1 MEDNRIYWL
10 ALSLVQGV
18 GAILFKRLIEAFGSP
33 RNVFEASP
41 EALQQVDGVGAKT
54 AHHIKTFFK
63 TDILRKQLQLLEKHR
78 VQIVTLSDSNYPELL
93 RNIFDPP
100 PVLYVKGTF
109 SERDQLAVAV
119 VGSRKS
125 SSYGRL
131 TAEKICLDLVSRG
144 VTIVSG
150 LARGIDSFAHR
161 GALKGGGRTIAVLGN
176 GVDCIYPREN
186 RRLYEAIV
194 EKGAVISEFP
204 LGTPPDRKNFP
215 VRNRII
221 SGLSLG
227 VVVVEAG
234 DQSGALITADQ
245 ALEQG
250 REVLA
255 IPGNVSSYTSRGT
268 HRLIKQG
275 AKLVETAE
283 DILEELS
290 LSRIGAGTQ
299 IQPLLSNSS
308 RSIPPHSPERKGM
321 ISSSPFLKGLK
332 GETTPPLEDLTE
344 DEKSVYAVIGSE
356 PLHVD
361 EIVHRLQRPAGFVL
375 GVLMMLE
382 MKNKIKQL
390 SGKMFI
396 RNDF

>member
-1 MEDNRIYWL
+1 MEDKFYWL

-18 GAILFKRLIEAFGSP
+18 GAILFKRLIEALGSP

-41 EALQQVDGVGAKT
+41 ETLQQVEGVGAKT
-54 AHHIKTFFK
+54 AYHIKTFFK

-78 VQIVTLSDSNYPELL
+78 VQIITLGDSNYPELL

-109 SERDQLAVAV
+109 SERDRLAVAV

-176 GVDCIYPREN
+176 GVDYIYPREN
-186 RRLYEAIV
+186 RRLYEEIV

-290 LSRIGAGTQ
+290 LSRMGAGTQ
-299 IQPLLSNSS
+299 IQPRHSNPSRPILL
-308 RSIPPHSPERKGM
+308 RSPERKGM
-321 ISSSPFLKGLK
+321 ISSSTFPK

-361 EIVHRLQRPAGFVL
+361 EIVHRLQRPTGFVL

>member
-1 MEDNRIYWL
+1 MEDKFYWL

-18 GAILFKRLIEAFGSP
+18 GAILFKRLVTAFGSP
-33 RNVFEASP
+33 RSVFEASP
-41 EALQQVDGVGAKT
+41 EALQQVEGVGAKT
-54 AHHIKTFFK
+54 AYHIKAFFK
-63 TDILRKQLQLLEKHR
+63 TDILRKQLQLLEKHQ
-78 VQIVTLSDSNYPELL
+78 VQIVTLADSGYPELL
-93 RNIFDPP
+93 RTIFDPP
-100 PVLYVKGTF
+100 PVLYIKGTL
-109 SERDQLAVAV
+109 SERDRLAVAV

-144 VTIVSG
+144 VTVVSG

-161 GALKGGGRTIAVLGN
+161 GALKGRGRTIAVLGN
-176 GVDCIYPREN
+176 GVDYVYPREN
-186 RRLYEAIV
+186 RKLYEEIV

-227 VVVVEAG
+227 VVVVEAS
-234 DQSGALITADQ
+234 DRSGALITADL

-255 IPGNVSSYTSRGT
+255 IPGNISSYTSRGT

-275 AKLVETAE
+275 AKLVETVE

-290 LSRIGAGTQ
+290 LSRMEVG
-299 IQPLLSNSS
+299 IQMQQLPSNSS
-308 RSIPPHSPERKGM
+308 RPVSIPSPERKGM
-321 ISSSPFLKGLK
+321 APTSTLPLFK
-332 GETTPPLEDLTE
+332 GETPPPLEDLTE
-344 DEKSVYAVIGSE
+344 DEKSVYAILGSE
-356 PLHVD
+356 PLHAD
-361 EIVHRLQRPAGFVL
+361 EIVHCLQRPTGFVL
-375 GVLMMLE
+375 GILMMLE
-382 MKNKIKQL
+382 IKNKIKQL
-390 SGKMFI
+390 SGKRFI
-396 RNDF
+396 RNE

>member
-1 MEDNRIYWL
+1 MEDKFYWL

-18 GAILFKRLIEAFGSP
+18 GAILFKRLVTAFGSP
-33 RNVFEASP
+33 RSVFEASP
-41 EALQQVDGVGAKT
+41 EALQQVEGVGAKT
-54 AHHIKTFFK
+54 AYHIKAFFK
-63 TDILRKQLQLLEKHR
+63 TDILRKQLQLLEKHQ
-78 VQIVTLSDSNYPELL
+78 VQIVTLADSGYPELL
-93 RNIFDPP
+93 RTIFDPP
-100 PVLYVKGTF
+100 PVLYIKGTL
-109 SERDQLAVAV
+109 SERDRLAVAV

-144 VTIVSG
+144 VTVVSG

-161 GALKGGGRTIAVLGN
+161 GALKGRGRTIAVLGN
-176 GVDCIYPREN
+176 GVDYIYPREN
-186 RRLYEAIV
+186 RKLYEEIV

-221 SGLSLG
+221 SGMSLG
-227 VVVVEAG
+227 VVVVEAS
-234 DQSGALITADQ
+234 DRSGALITADL

-255 IPGNVSSYTSRGT
+255 IPGNISSYTSRGT

-275 AKLVETAE
+275 AKLVETVE

-290 LSRIGAGTQ
+290 ISRMEVG
-299 IQPLLSNSS
+299 IQMQQLPSNSS
-308 RSIPPHSPERKGM
+308 RPVSIPSPERKGM
-321 ISSSPFLKGLK
+321 TPASTLPLFK
-332 GETTPPLEDLTE
+332 GETPPPLEDLTE
-344 DEKSVYAVIGSE
+344 DEKSVYAILGSE

-361 EIVHRLQRPAGFVL
+361 EIVHCLQRPTGFVL
-375 GVLMMLE
+375 GILMMLE
-382 MKNKIKQL
+382 IKNKIKQL
-390 SGKMFI
+390 SGKRFI
-396 RNDF
+396 RNE

>member
-1 MEDNRIYWL
+1 MEDNKIYWL

-41 EALQQVDGVGAKT
+41 EALQQVEGVGAKT
-54 AHHIKTFFK
+54 AYHIKAFFK
-63 TDILRKQLQLLEKHR
+63 TDTLRKQLQLLEKHR
-78 VQIVTLSDSNYPELL
+78 VHFVTFNDSSYPELL

-109 SERDQLAVAV
+109 SERDRLAVAV

-131 TAEKICLDLVSRG
+131 TAEKICVDLVSRG

-176 GVDCIYPREN
+176 GVDYIYPREN
-186 RRLYEAIV
+186 RKLYEEIV

-227 VVVVEAG
+227 VVVVEAS

-255 IPGNVSSYTSRGT
+255 IPGNISSYTSRGT

-290 LSRIGAGTQ
+290 LFRREAGTQ
-299 IQPLLSNSS
+299 IQSLPSNPS
-308 RSIPPHSPERKGM
+308 RPVSIRSPERKRPT
-321 ISSSPFLKGLK
+321 SSSTLLK

-344 DEKSVYAVIGSE
+344 DERLVYAVIDSE
-356 PLHVD
+356 PLHID
-361 EIVHRLQRPAGFVL
+361 EIVHRLQRPTGFVL

-396 RNDF
+396 RSEF